1 LVDSSIVALILF
13 AIYSNEPFIT
23 NSNMSAP
30 AVIVVPAPTDGTQQS
45 GQDPAELASKIE
57 RVLSEES
64 HPNSEEEKGP
74 LKELIAHQDSLYR
87 YLSWEDPVRTL
98 GSYLAALSVLFGAHY
113 LPLTYWVVKAGA
125 AVFGFIS
132 LSEVVGRY
140 VGRDT
145 FLARLR
151 PCEYKTVPEPILNA
165 TLKDIHDFVQY
176 SAIQVQRTIF
186 GEDLRKAFAA
196 FTGFT
201 ALFLLM
207 NIASPFSLAVLGLT
221 SLYIAPLA
229 ASPHGR
235 ALAKDAT
242 AQGQRLANT
251 AAEKA
256 GVLTEE
262 TKAKAADLSV
272 KTRETAGNVQQ
283 SVGNLA
289 QAGKETINDISSQ
302 SMNKATDVSRA
313 TSEKVAKVQQGVGN
327 LAQSG
332 KETVSALSSQARNKA
347 TDVSRATG
355 EKAANLKDM
364 GVDVVNKAPGL
375 VNTSNERAA
384 NYTHR
389 TIPGTVD
396 EGDQNYRHDA
406 GAARTI
412 PGTHEEVSHSYR
424 HDTGGAYSNE
434 IYETPRQMRDPGTT
448 DTSYHS
454 PATSKKRGGVA
465 SRTSAR

>member
-1 LVDSSIVALILF
+1 
-13 AIYSNEPFIT
+13 
-23 NSNMSAP
+23 MSAP
-30 AVIVVPAPTDGTQQS
+30 AVIVVPGPTDGTQQS

-64 HPNSEEEKGP
+64 HPNSEENGP

-98 GSYLAALSVLFGAHY
+98 GSYLAVLSILFGAHY

-132 LSEVVGRY
+132 LSEIVGRY
-140 VGRDT
+140 VSRDT
-145 FLARLR
+145 FLSRLR
-151 PCEYKTVPEPILNA
+151 PSEYKTVPEPILNA
-165 TLKDIHDFVQY
+165 TLKDIHDFIQY
-176 SAIQVQRTIF
+176 SAIQVQRIIF
-186 GEDLRKAFAA
+186 GEDLGKALAAFA
-196 FTGFT
+196 GFT

-251 AAEKA
+251 ATEKA
-256 GVLTEE
+256 GVLAED

-289 QAGKETINDISSQ
+289 QSGKETVSDLSSQ

-313 TSEKVAKVQQGVGN
+313 TGEKVANVQQGVGN

-332 KETVSALSSQARNKA
+332 KETVSDLSSQARNKA

-364 GVDVVNKAPGL
+364 GVDAVNKAPGL
-375 VNTSNERAA
+375 VNTSTERAA
-384 NYTHR
+384 NYTHQ

-396 EGDQNYRHDA
+396 EGTQNYRHDA
-406 GAARTI
+406 GAERTI
-412 PGTHEEVSHSYR
+412 PGTHEGVSHSSYR
-424 HDTGGAYSNE
+424 HDTGGAYSSE
-434 IYETPRQMRDPGTT
+434 IYETPRQMNVPGTT
-448 DTSYHS
+448 DTSYRDS
-454 PATSKKRGGVA
+454 VTSEKRGGVGF
-465 SRTSAR
+465 RTSAR

>member
-1 LVDSSIVALILF
+1 
-13 AIYSNEPFIT
+13 
-23 NSNMSAP
+23 MSAP

-132 LSEVVGRY
+132 LSEIVGRY
-140 VGRDT
+140 VSRDT
-145 FLARLR
+145 FLSRLR
-151 PCEYKTVPEPILNA
+151 PSEYKTVPEPILNA
-165 TLKDIHDFVQY
+165 TLKDIHDFIQY

-221 SLYIAPLA
+221 SLYIAPLV

-256 GVLTEE
+256 GVLAED

-283 SVGNLA
+283 GVGNLA
-289 QAGKETINDISSQ
+289 QSGKETINDLSSQ

-313 TSEKVAKVQQGVGN
+313 T
-327 LAQSG
+327 
-332 KETVSALSSQARNKA
+332 
-347 TDVSRATG
+347 G
-355 EKAANLKDM
+355 EKDM
-364 GVDVVNKAPGL
+364 GVDAVNKAPGL
-375 VNTSNERAA
+375 VNTSTERAA

-396 EGDQNYRHDA
+396 EGTQNYSYA
-406 GAARTI
+406 G
-412 PGTHEEVSHSYR
+412 SHSYR
-424 HDTGGAYSNE
+424 QDTGGVYSNE
-434 IYETPRQMRDPGTT
+434 IYETPRQMKVPGTT

-454 PATSKKRGGVA
+454 PATSKERGGVA
-465 SRTSAR
+465 SRTSDNLVINIAQVAET

>member
-1 LVDSSIVALILF
+1 
-13 AIYSNEPFIT
+13 
-23 NSNMSAP
+23 MSAP
-30 AVIVVPAPTDGTQQS
+30 SVIVVPGPTDGTQQP
-45 GQDPAELASKIE
+45 GQDPAELVSKIE

-64 HPNSEEEKGP
+64 HPNGEEEKGP

-132 LSEVVGRY
+132 LSEIVGRNLGY
-140 VGRDT
+140 DS
-145 FLARLR
+145 FLSRLR
-151 PCEYKTVPEPILNA
+151 PSEYKTVPEPVLNA
-165 TLKDIHDFVQY
+165 TLKDIHDFTQY
-176 SAIQVQRTIF
+176 SAIQVQRIIF
-186 GEDLRKAFAA
+186 GEDLGKAFAA

-201 ALFLLM
+201 ALYLLM
-207 NIASPFSLAVLGLT
+207 HIASPFSLAVLGLT
-221 SLYIAPLA
+221 SLYVAPLV

-235 ALAKDAT
+235 AVAKDAT
-242 AQGQRLANT
+242 EQGQRLANT

-256 GVLTEE
+256 GVLAED
-262 TKAKAADLSV
+262 TKARAADLSV
-272 KTRETAGNVQQ
+272 KTRETAGTVQ
-283 SVGNLA
+283 
-289 QAGKETINDISSQ
+289 ESS
-302 SMNKATDVSRA
+302 MDKATDVSRA

-332 KETVSALSSQARNKA
+332 KETVSDLSSQARQKA

-355 EKAANLKDM
+355 EKVANLKDM
-364 GVDVVNKAPGL
+364 GVDAANKAPGL
-375 VNTSNERAA
+375 VSTSTERAA

-389 TIPGTVD
+389 SIPGTVD
-396 EGDQNYRHDA
+396 EGTQNYRHDA

-424 HDTGGAYSNE
+424 HDAGGAYSNE
-434 IYETPRQMRDPGTT
+434 IYETPRQMRDPGTA
-448 DTSYHS
+448 DTSYRS
-454 PATSKKRGGVA
+454 PATSGKRGDVA
-465 SRTSAR
+465 FRMSAR